1 MKVIR
6 NRMVSSRDRKLL
18 IGIGTLSF
26 LMSVFFVSTEGAQL
40 AYDDL
45 HRLTTVTY
53 ENSMVIQYT
62 YDAAGNRLSKVKTIV
77 DTDADGITDGDEVN
91 IYGTDPNNADT
102 DEDGIND
109 GDELAYWGTNW
120 NVDYDFDGLNN
131 LVDADA
137 DNDGFSDGEEL
148 DQGTDPS
155 KWDSIR
161 APIQQNPVPF
171 LLLLD

>member
-1 MKVIR
+1 MKVVR

-26 LMSVFFVSTEGAQL
+26 LMSVFFVSTEGAQF

-102 DEDGIND
+102 DGDGIND

-120 NVDYDFDGLNN
+120 NVDYDSDGLNN

-148 DQGTDPS
+148 ERGTDPS
-155 KWDSIR
+155 EWDSIR

-171 LLLLD
+171 LLLLE